1 MTSRFSCYSYHR
13 KTSFLLVLAIA
24 FAFPTSPAP
33 QTIKDWEWSS
43 KKWGIVL
50 EDLMPMKGR
59 PGYYVTYRATQ
70 SLHAWK
76 DEAPEY
82 YFRLGIDI
90 KDSGPGIDDY
100 VSAHVRMADSV
111 SIYDQ
116 IGAMRAEGSVSSTK
130 SIESKIKMKSLDY
143 TEKTCPAVGKEFREF
158 QKLRYGP
165 PYTNPDQLEVDLDP
179 PIYEF
184 HVDAARGR
192 LDVTLFDATDTL
204 VVWAMKTQHELE
216 ACETERSKQNGN
228 H

>member
-1 MTSRFSCYSYHR
+1 MTSHFSCRSYSW
-13 KTSFLLVLAIA
+13 KTSFLVVLAIA
-24 FAFPTSPAP
+24 LAFPINPAS

-43 KKWGIVL
+43 KKWDIVI
-50 EDLMPMKGR
+50 EDLMPMKAQ

-76 DEAPEY
+76 DEQPEY

-90 KDSGPGIDDY
+90 KDPGPGINDF
-100 VSAHVRMADSV
+100 VSAHARVPDSI

-116 IGAMRAEGSVSSTK
+116 IFAMHARGSRWSAK
-130 SIESKIKMKSLDY
+130 DIESKIKMKSFDY

-158 QKLRYGP
+158 QELRYGP
-165 PYTNPDQLEVDLDP
+165 PNTNPDQIEIVLDP
-179 PIYEF
+179 PVYEF
-184 HVDAARGR
+184 HVDAAHGQS
-192 LDVTLFDATDTL
+192 DVMLYDATDPL

-216 ACETERSKQNGN
+216 ACASAGSKQSSS